1 MNQDETPKI
10 PDGATPAWT
19 EGYKARLAGQE
30 RLDNPYLHAAD
41 EDEEQWDDGWLF
53 AAGKIVRDAISEP
66 EKLQGPTSER

>member
-1 MNQDETPKI
+1 MITGEQV
-10 PDGATPAWT
+10 
-19 EGYKARLAGQE
+19 
-30 RLDNPYLHAAD
+30 NPYLHAAD